1 MNNKWLQRI
10 VGLMAVLLV
19 VMMAVVIYMDD
30 VNQKKQSQWVDKLHD
45 EARPYEDEIEQLQR
59 ELNDK
64 QKNIGV
70 TDAQPEVMLLLQI
83 EDAEQLETA
92 VKWLKNYEAPVTV
105 VIDSDVKDLSLR
117 EILQKI
123 KDSTYFRENEVDVM
137 LSGNPSEKDI
147 MMQLEQKKTVLA
159 EYGIAF
165 SNFWFLA
172 SGEETTENTEIL
184 VQNNFAGYS
193 QLTDYGTTL
202 KSGELENGLIYAEH
216 VSVKTGDNKIE
227 STLNLCVEQKK
238 TIALAFDMEMLSE
251 MDSTEADSLVDTVL
265 SMVQTKQET
274 KDITVHNISQMLAQN
289 AVNKQSLE
297 EQQAEY
303 DQFEMTQQEKIDEL
317 QDKANEI
324 YSRWEDWKK

>member
-10 VGLMAVLLV
+10 VGVIAVLLV
-19 VMMAVVIYMDD
+19 VMMAVVLYMDD

-45 EARPYEDEIEQLQR
+45 EARPYEDEIEHLQR

-83 EDAEQLETA
+83 KDVEQLETA
-92 VKWLKNYEAPVTV
+92 AEWLKYYEAPVTV
-105 VIDSDVKDLSLR
+105 VIDSNMKDSSLG

-123 KDSTYFRENEVDVM
+123 KDSTYFRKNEVDIM
-137 LSGNPSEKDI
+137 LSGNPSEQDVIK
-147 MMQLEQKKTVLA
+147 QVEQKKTVLA
-159 EYGIAF
+159 EYDIAF

-216 VSVKTGDNKIE
+216 VPVKTGDNKIE

-238 TIALAFDMEMLSE
+238 AIALSLDMELLSDLE
-251 MDSTEADSLVDTVL
+251 QTEADSLVDTVL
-265 SMVQTKQET
+265 SMIQTKQQT
-274 KDITVHNISQMLAQN
+274 KDIAVHNISQMIAQN